1 MYLKI
6 ASVTEHGAKQLE
18 SSVLMDKEIAKISKE
33 KKNQNVS
40 KSDDEILYLGILMEQ
55 QDEIELILAINNPS
69 ITLVS
74 SQ

>member
-1 MYLKI
+1 
-6 ASVTEHGAKQLE
+6 
-18 SSVLMDKEIAKISKE
+18 MDKEIAKISKE